1 MFKQRGKMLTVDRKA
16 PWRRGGGLPWYN
28 RHNG

>member
-1 MFKQRGKMLTVDRKA
+1 MLKI
-16 PWRRGGGLPWYN
+16 WQLIGGSLPWYN

>member
-1 MFKQRGKMLTVDRKA
+1 VGKIWQLIG
-16 PWRRGGGLPWYN
+16 PGGLPWYN